1 MAGDLGPAR
10 HVMRCRLLRGD
21 DVLMMAPCQCVLSS
35 RSGRMGAADYLES
48 LQKAMQ
54 QEIRLE
60 RVPNA
65 AWDPE
70 LNHDA
75 REEARGL

>member
-35 RSGRMGAADYLES
+35 RSGRMGAADCGHMPATASAHRCVSRTS
-48 LQKAMQ
+48 LTGSPTR
-54 QEIRLE
+54 I
-60 RVPNA
+60 VPVRTTSA
-65 AWDPE
+65 LSAS
-70 LNHDA
+70 
-75 REEARGL
+75 